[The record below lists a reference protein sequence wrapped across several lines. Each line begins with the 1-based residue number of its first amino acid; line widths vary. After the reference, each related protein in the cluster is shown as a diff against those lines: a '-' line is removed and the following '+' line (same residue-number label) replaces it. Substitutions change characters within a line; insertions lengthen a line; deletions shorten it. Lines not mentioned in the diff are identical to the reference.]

1 MHLERLARADP
12 RWLAEYQRYTS
23 LWDEGQYGGSNP
35 GGSNPAYPG
44 TAAYQGGS
52 AGAAVGSSSGA
63 APASLLVGQDWADS
77 VWESVGAG
85 LGAMRPRDLAM
96 LLHGMSVL
104 GLRPG
109 PGVLQLLGSYLEER
123 GGEMSAMQDC
133 QVSGVGGRQGD
144 GAGGRHGGEGV
155 RWQGEWVGGWQ
166 GGGGRALGCCSYWV
180 ATWRSVGAMQ
190 DCQVSGVG

>member
-23 LWDEGQYGGSNP
+23 LWDEGQYGGSNS

-52 AGAAVGSSSGA
+52 AGAAVGSSAGA
-63 APASLLVGQDWADS
+63 APASLLVGQDWADT

-133 QVSGVGGRQGD
+133 QVSGVG
-144 GAGGRHGGEGV
+144 
-155 RWQGEWVGGWQ
+155 
-166 GGGGRALGCCSYWV
+166 
-180 ATWRSVGAMQ
+180 
-190 DCQVSGVG
+190 